1 MLPKTTDGLPSDSAD
16 CHQQENAVGERSQ
29 DGAATQSVGVPDT
42 GSALSQDGGSPSQ
55 EKAQDVTQVMARIRN
70 QSQRVRGQTKHHLG
84 EHIDNVQRYADGKSF
99 TESRR
104 QVVRMLRTTV
114 RTMTVRIFSCRMT
127 RRTPAVAVAVA
138 RSLAYFSSQRR
149 IRIFHRSRK
158 NFRCRNRMPFTSN
171 HTKAAPYHPE
181 RLRGCVFAI
190 RNLSIQ
196 AAEAEVFHFEKLIDS
211 VMRSFAAK
219 SGLLHAAERHRL
231 SGNQAGVDADH
242 SVFQFLGDAPNSPD
256 VATKKITGQ
265 TEFGVVG
272 KLNGLLVFVKPED
285 RSNRSECFLPSNF
298 HFGRYLCQ
306 DGRLKKCAAQAVPF
320 APEQHACAL
329 AHSIR
334 DVILNLLHSILVNQ
348 RALHHVGFQSVA
360 DL

>member
-138 RSLAYFSSQRR
+138 RSLACFSSQRR

-158 NFRCRNRMPFTSN
+158 IVVAETGCRSPRITRKRHPITPKDFGAAFLRSVIYRSRPPKQRYFTS
-171 HTKAAPYHPE
+171 
-181 RLRGCVFAI
+181 
-190 RNLSIQ
+190 RNSSI
-196 AAEAEVFHFEKLIDS
+196 
-211 VMRSFAAK
+211 
-219 SGLLHAAERHRL
+219 
-231 SGNQAGVDADH
+231 
-242 SVFQFLGDAPNSPD
+242 P
-256 VATKKITGQ
+256 
-265 TEFGVVG
+265 
-272 KLNGLLVFVKPED
+272 
-285 RSNRSECFLPSNF
+285 
-298 HFGRYLCQ
+298 
-306 DGRLKKCAAQAVPF
+306 
-320 APEQHACAL
+320 
-329 AHSIR
+329 
-334 DVILNLLHSILVNQ
+334 
-348 RALHHVGFQSVA
+348 
-360 DL
+360 